1 MSPANLDSALK
12 SCSKLVQSGCLSKGL
27 CTLERF
33 VNNETQTLVSNNQ
46 QEILQLHPQDS
57 WDIRNEAPC
66 LVPDEEFI
74 IDPDLFLKCIATL
87 PNKSSTSFSAW
98 SFEIIKSLALSSQE
112 FFDKL
117 LTLFSKILN
126 GHLFQ
131 SRDFWTSSRLICIR
145 KANGK
150 LRPIAIGNVWYRLAS
165 RIGAA
170 TLKTTFKDIL
180 SPIQLGVGVAGGC
193 EIIAQTCSFFCSNP
207 DNYANN
213 YILKSM
219 DLSNAFN
226 TISRKAIYEAIN
238 DFTPSLRRYFLWS
251 YGFPSILFD
260 SNQQIFCHSS
270 AGVRQGD
277 PLGPAFFALGI
288 HKYLLQIRELYPNIA
303 LLAYLDDIVFMG
315 LEAEVHSAYDHLRNL
330 LSGINLI
337 CDPSKSVTYPPRNS
351 SSTSPSGITILGCPM
366 GENSFVSDYVT
377 SSFSSFSVILNTLL
391 ELDAKYAFPLVKY
404 CINCRPSFLIRIC
417 SPQLTDSASLTFDS
431 AIDHFLLK
439 KFSIAASSWGQVRCN
454 IRHLPLQTRG
464 FRDPLSEPYQNC
476 SIQCFI

>member
-1 MSPANLDSALK
+1 
-12 SCSKLVQSGCLSKGL
+12 
-27 CTLERF
+27 
-33 VNNETQTLVSNNQ
+33 
-46 QEILQLHPQDS
+46 
-57 WDIRNEAPC
+57 
-66 LVPDEEFI
+66 
-74 IDPDLFLKCIATL
+74 
-87 PNKSSTSFSAW
+87 
-98 SFEIIKSLALSSQE
+98 
-112 FFDKL
+112 
-117 LTLFSKILN
+117 
-126 GHLFQ
+126 
-131 SRDFWTSSRLICIR
+131 
-145 KANGK
+145 
-150 LRPIAIGNVWYRLAS
+150 
-165 RIGAA
+165 
-170 TLKTTFKDIL
+170 
-180 SPIQLGVGVAGGC
+180 
-193 EIIAQTCSFFCSNP
+193 
-207 DNYANN
+207 
-213 YILKSM
+213 M

-439 KFSIAASSWGQVRCN
+439 KFSIAASSWDQV
-454 IRHLPLQTRG
+454 
-464 FRDPLSEPYQNC
+464 
-476 SIQCFI
+476 